1 MSIIKCLYFF
11 ISTIFLMQRQ
21 KFRIFFISFSE
32 VSWPVIC
39 VMACQTEPCEGWWLA
54 NMKKGILG
62 LLHNKNMPI
71 IVETIFV
78 NFLFSSSQNFEPSD
92 FWIILPIKAFV
103 LFTCKIKFA
112 KYTVGR
118 KKGTSELFVVHYIDL
133 CLKPTKYESLLGQ
146 SKSLKNSCHQ

>member
-1 MSIIKCLYFF
+1 
-11 ISTIFLMQRQ
+11 MQRQ
-21 KFRIFFISFSE
+21 KFGFFSIGFSE
-32 VSWPVIC
+32 MSWPVIC
-39 VMACQTEPCEGWWLA
+39 VMACQTDPCEGWWLA

-78 NFLFSSSQNFEPSD
+78 NFLFSSSLNFEPSE

-103 LFTCKIKFA
+103 LFTCKIEFA

-118 KKGTSELFVVHYIDL
+118 KKGASELCVVPYIDL
-133 CLKPTKYESLLGQ
+133 DLCPKPTKYESLLGQ
-146 SKSLKNSCHQ
+146 SKSLKNGK